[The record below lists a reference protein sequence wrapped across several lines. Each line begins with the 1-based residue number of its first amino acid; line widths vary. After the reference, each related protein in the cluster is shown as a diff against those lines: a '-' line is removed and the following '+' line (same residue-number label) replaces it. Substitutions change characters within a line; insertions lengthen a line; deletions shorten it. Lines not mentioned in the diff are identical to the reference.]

1 MPIKPSVTSKPLVGS
16 FFIKQ
21 TVVNPVTSR
30 TFYGDAGA
38 ANLSFYGTPSQ
49 FDNPHKTFHS
59 ELQGACMSFYCH
71 QGNANDRTVRSFY
84 G

>member
-1 MPIKPSVTSKPLVGS
+1 MSIKANKLSFVRHTTVTPAASQS
-16 FFIKQ
+16 
-21 TVVNPVTSR
+21 
-30 TFYGDAGA
+30 FYGGNRAGA

>member
-1 MPIKPSVTSKPLVGS
+1 MSIKANKLSFVRHTTVTPAASQS
-16 FFIKQ
+16 
-21 TVVNPVTSR
+21 
-30 TFYGDAGA
+30 FYGGDRAGA

-49 FDNPHKTFHS
+49 FDNQHKTFYS
-59 ELQGACMSFYCH
+59 ELQGASLSFYSH